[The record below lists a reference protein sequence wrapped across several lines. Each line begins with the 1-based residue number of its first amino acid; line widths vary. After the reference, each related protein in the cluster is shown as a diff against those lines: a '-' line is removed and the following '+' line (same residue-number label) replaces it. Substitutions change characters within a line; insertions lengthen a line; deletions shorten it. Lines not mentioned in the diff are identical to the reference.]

1 MLKKN
6 LFFLFFLTFYPYI
19 FSQEKFQT
27 LSGYVMSL
35 ESNELIIGANIVF
48 PEIGNGTTTNSY
60 GFYSIT
66 LPSGV
71 YKIEISSIG
80 FKSINESVDLQKD
93 QKVNYYLEENIE
105 NLEEVVVT
113 QNVEEIDI
121 KKPIMSLNILSN
133 QTIKQTPVL
142 FGESDLLKSIQLLP
156 GVSNAGEG
164 TGGFN
169 VRGGAGDQNLILFD
183 EAIMYNSSH
192 LFGLFSVFNSDAVK
206 ELKLYKGGIPS
217 SYGGRLS
224 SVLDVYQKDGNS
236 KENKLS
242 GGIGLISSRLL
253 YEGPI
258 QKEKSSFLI
267 AGRGSYA
274 HLFLKFTD
282 IENVAYF
289 YDLNTKSNFKIDEKN
304 TLFLSGYFGRD
315 KFSLNN
321 TFSNTYGNST
331 FNLRWNHLINDKTFS
346 NTSLIY
352 SDYYYGLTL
361 DFIGFNWNSG
371 IKNLN
376 IKFDLK
382 NYFNENIQFNY
393 GLNSIYYE
401 FNPGEIKPI
410 ENSGINYK
418 NLNKKYA
425 LENSAYFDVIQ
436 KVSRKVSL
444 RYGLR
449 FNQFLRFKQ
458 NGLNTYLES
467 NPVNFDSTLGI
478 YKGADPIGEYNRD
491 KTTIK
496 EYGNIE
502 PRINL
507 AYNFN
512 NSSLKFSYNK
522 LNQYI
527 HLISNTSAPAPLDV
541 WTPSGPYL
549 KPQRL
554 DQWALGFQSKIKN
567 KFNLETE
574 IFYKKIKNRP
584 DYIDGADLVA
594 NEAVERILLAG
605 KSRAYGLEILFKK
618 NTGNHNY
625 WIAYT
630 YSKSQQK
637 TEGRTQFETGIN
649 NGQWYYTPHDKTHD
663 VSFVSNLKLSKKLT
677 LNTNLIFQTGQP
689 TNYPVGQYTFM
700 DLNIPNY
707 SVRNSERLPNYHRLD
722 ISVSLKPTKTKSYN
736 SEWIFGF
743 YNIYNRDNANS
754 IFFRENS
761 ETLKNEAIQLSIF
774 GIVPSVTYNFNF

>member
-6 LFFLFFLTFYPYI
+6 LFFLFFLTFYSYI

-242 GGIGLISSRLL
+242 GGVGLISSRLL

-478 YKGADPIGEYNRD
+478 YKGADPIAEYNRD

-574 IFYKKIKNRP
+574 IFYKKIKNRL

-605 KSRAYGLEILFKK
+605 KSKAYGLEILFKK

>member
-6 LFFLFFLTFYPYI
+6 LFFLFFLTFYSYI

-105 NLEEVVVT
+105 SLEEVVVT

-478 YKGADPIGEYNRD
+478 YKGANPIGEYNRD

-502 PRINL
+502 PRINM

-574 IFYKKIKNRP
+574 IFYKKIKNRL

-618 NTGNHNY
+618 YTGNHNY

-707 SVRNSERLPNYHRLD
+707 SDRNSERLPNYHRLD

>member
-6 LFFLFFLTFYPYI
+6 LFFLFFLTFYSYI

-71 YKIEISSIG
+71 YNIEISSIG

-93 QKVNYYLEENIE
+93 QKFNYYLEENIE

-478 YKGADPIGEYNRD
+478 YKGADPIGEYNSN

-502 PRINL
+502 PRINI

-574 IFYKKIKNRP
+574 IFYKKN
-584 DYIDGADLVA
+584 
-594 NEAVERILLAG
+594 
-605 KSRAYGLEILFKK
+605 
-618 NTGNHNY
+618 
-625 WIAYT
+625 
-630 YSKSQQK
+630 
-637 TEGRTQFETGIN
+637 
-649 NGQWYYTPHDKTHD
+649 
-663 VSFVSNLKLSKKLT
+663 
-677 LNTNLIFQTGQP
+677 
-689 TNYPVGQYTFM
+689 
-700 DLNIPNY
+700 
-707 SVRNSERLPNYHRLD
+707 
-722 ISVSLKPTKTKSYN
+722 
-736 SEWIFGF
+736 
-743 YNIYNRDNANS
+743 
-754 IFFRENS
+754 
-761 ETLKNEAIQLSIF
+761 
-774 GIVPSVTYNFNF
+774 

>member
-6 LFFLFFLTFYPYI
+6 LFFLFFLTFYSYI

-71 YKIEISSIG
+71 YNIEISSIG

-93 QKVNYYLEENIE
+93 QKFNYYLEENIE

-304 TLFLSGYFGRD
+304 TLFYQV
-315 KFSLNN
+315 
-321 TFSNTYGNST
+321 
-331 FNLRWNHLINDKTFS
+331 I
-346 NTSLIY
+346 
-352 SDYYYGLTL
+352 
-361 DFIGFNWNSG
+361 
-371 IKNLN
+371 
-376 IKFDLK
+376 
-382 NYFNENIQFNY
+382 
-393 GLNSIYYE
+393 
-401 FNPGEIKPI
+401 
-410 ENSGINYK
+410 
-418 NLNKKYA
+418 
-425 LENSAYFDVIQ
+425 LE
-436 KVSRKVSL
+436 
-444 RYGLR
+444 
-449 FNQFLRFKQ
+449 
-458 NGLNTYLES
+458 E
-467 NPVNFDSTLGI
+467 
-478 YKGADPIGEYNRD
+478 
-491 KTTIK
+491 
-496 EYGNIE
+496 
-502 PRINL
+502 INL
-507 AYNFN
+507 
-512 NSSLKFSYNK
+512 
-522 LNQYI
+522 
-527 HLISNTSAPAPLDV
+527 V
-541 WTPSGPYL
+541 
-549 KPQRL
+549 
-554 DQWALGFQSKIKN
+554 
-567 KFNLETE
+567 
-574 IFYKKIKNRP
+574 
-584 DYIDGADLVA
+584 
-594 NEAVERILLAG
+594 
-605 KSRAYGLEILFKK
+605 
-618 NTGNHNY
+618 
-625 WIAYT
+625 
-630 YSKSQQK
+630 
-637 TEGRTQFETGIN
+637 
-649 NGQWYYTPHDKTHD
+649 
-663 VSFVSNLKLSKKLT
+663 
-677 LNTNLIFQTGQP
+677 
-689 TNYPVGQYTFM
+689 
-700 DLNIPNY
+700 
-707 SVRNSERLPNYHRLD
+707 
-722 ISVSLKPTKTKSYN
+722 
-736 SEWIFGF
+736 
-743 YNIYNRDNANS
+743 
-754 IFFRENS
+754 
-761 ETLKNEAIQLSIF
+761 
-774 GIVPSVTYNFNF
+774 

>member
-6 LFFLFFLTFYPYI
+6 LFFLFFLTFYSYI

-236 KENKLS
+236 KENKSS
-242 GGIGLISSRLL
+242 GGVGLISSRLL

-393 GLNSIYYE
+393 GLNLIYYE

-502 PRINL
+502 PRINI

-574 IFYKKIKNRP
+574 IFYKKIKNRL

>member
-6 LFFLFFLTFYPYI
+6 LFFLFFLTFYSYI

-93 QKVNYYLEENIE
+93 QKFNYYLEENIE

-121 KKPIMSLNILSN
+121 KKPVMSLNILSN

-478 YKGADPIGEYNRD
+478 YKGADPIGEYNSN

-502 PRINL
+502 PRINI

-574 IFYKKIKNRP
+574 IFYKKIKNRL

-663 VSFVSNLKLSKKLT
+663 VSFVSNLKISKKLT